1 MKKQSLQLKE
11 LFKTPQRKTYTM
23 VGITALTVG
32 LFIFLTIRPTF
43 IKIADLNKEIKDK
56 EIFLNKIEK
65 KLENV
70 NYLISKKES
79 STEELDIFLRD
90 FPEEVKGGF
99 IVANIAA
106 IADKHEIV
114 VQRIEFSEE
123 VDEDYEIGVT
133 LEENMKVVEVNSTFL
148 GDLDDLESCME
159 SIESFPRIFDI
170 KSVNYSKV
178 DLRDYEDNI
187 EDYKPIQ
194 CRITFYTYYWTEEE
208 E

>member
-133 LEENMKVVEVNSTFL
+133 LEENMKVA
-148 GDLDDLESCME
+148 D
-159 SIESFPRIFDI
+159 
-170 KSVNYSKV
+170 KSSN
-178 DLRDYEDNI
+178 
-187 EDYKPIQ
+187 Q
-194 CRITFYTYYWTEEE
+194 CCC
-208 E
+208 